1 METEFFKIFDENKN
15 EIGTAS
21 REEVHRLGYW
31 HETFHCWLVE
41 KSPKKTYLYLQ
52 LRSDSK
58 KDYPSLLDIT
68 AAGHILADE
77 TPADG
82 VREVKEEIGI
92 DVTLNEL
99 ISLGLI
105 AYDVTH
111 GALIDRELAHTYLYI
126 NEFSFDSF
134 TLQEEEV
141 AGMVKVEWED
151 FVQLWKNE
159 QLDIPASGFKLN
171 AAGLKEEWKTSVT
184 KEQFVPHP
192 TAFYHTVIQRIQQQ
206 L

>member
-1 METEFFKIFDENKN
+1 MA
-15 EIGTAS
+15 IGT
-21 REEVHRLGYW
+21 
-31 HETFHCWLVE
+31 
-41 KSPKKTYLYLQ
+41 K
-52 LRSDSK
+52 RSIAGLLKNRQTRRISICNYAVIQK

-68 AAGHILADE
+68 AAGHLLADE

-171 AAGLKEEWKTSVT
+171 AAGLKEEWKTYVT